1 MNACFHTAGV
11 QCDNCRTALNGEPYY
26 ANKLVT
32 SDKILYIH
40 NAKFEETPETALARL
55 EATVEDLRSEMR
67 ALSKL
72 MADHIAAGKDT
83 LCGP

>member
-11 QCDNCRTALNGEPYY
+11 QCDNCRTALNGDPYY

-40 NAKFEETPETALARL
+40 NAKFDEPPEAALARL
-55 EATVEDLRSEMR
+55 EATVEDLRTELR

-72 MADHIAAGKDT
+72 LADHIAAVED
-83 LCGP
+83 LS